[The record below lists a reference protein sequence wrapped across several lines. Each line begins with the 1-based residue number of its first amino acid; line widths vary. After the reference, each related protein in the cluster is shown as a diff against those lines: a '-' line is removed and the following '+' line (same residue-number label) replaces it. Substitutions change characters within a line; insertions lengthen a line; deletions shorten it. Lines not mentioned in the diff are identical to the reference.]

1 MNMIKKIAM
10 GMGAFGLVAS
20 MVGCGDSSGGSVS
33 ELTTTTTGKVVS
45 VDGTIDATSKIF
57 DVTYTLAD
65 AKGAAITGAI
75 YAYSVKDAAVAAGV
89 NADSVLSVNIGKG
102 AAGVPGLDVQVFL
115 ADIDS
120 VHCGDLTLTVIAQ
133 VETQSTMGG
142 GTGEA
147 EEVSSS
153 VVFNMP
159 CGVPSTAVE
168 DPTIPEFDPE
178 DLAAALT
185 SKTDSVGGAKAK
197 LGSSYDVDA
206 NLVYSSTTVGPVV
219 NAIDFIFNGTKV
231 MTPYGTAET
240 GYMSNTFKTSTS
252 EAVLIPVAATA
263 DPKTVEELGALI
275 NVDAATNVIAVSA
288 NTAFLVITSEG
299 IPALVKISTIGTT
312 QVMTFVTMK

>member
-33 ELTTTTTGKVVS
+33 ELTTTTTGTVVS

-75 YAYSVKDAAVAAGV
+75 YAYSLKDAAVAVGV

-102 AAGVPGLDVQVFL
+102 ATGVPGLDVQVFMSE
-115 ADIDS
+115 IDS

-133 VETQSTMGG
+133 VESQSAMGG

-147 EEVSSS
+147 EDVSAS

-159 CGVPSTAVE
+159 CPASSLPK
-168 DPTIPEFDPE
+168 DTIDVDFDTTIT
-178 DLAAALT
+178 AALVT
-185 SKTDSVGGAKAK
+185 VTDSIGGAKAS
-197 LGSSYDVDA
+197 LGSSFDLDLGKSYKSAEVA
-206 NLVYSSTTVGPVV
+206 AVV
-219 NAIDFIFNGTKV
+219 NAIDVIFNGTKI
-231 MTPYGTAET
+231 MAPWGTSET
-240 GYMSNTFKTSTS
+240 GYMSTTFKNSTS
-252 EAVLIPVAATA
+252 AAMLIPVTAPATA
-263 DPKTVEELGALI
+263 PATQADLIALIDADKATYVLNYSANMAFIVFTSENVPVLVTVKTV
-275 NVDAATNVIAVSA
+275 DA
-288 NTAFLVITSEG
+288 
-299 IPALVKISTIGTT
+299 K
-312 QVMTFVTMK
+312 QVMTFTYAK

>member
-33 ELTTTTTGKVVS
+33 ELTTTTTGAVVS

-75 YAYSVKDAAVAAGV
+75 YAYSLKDAAVTAGV

-115 ADIDS
+115 AEIDS
-120 VHCGDLTLTVIAQ
+120 AHCGDLTLTVIAQ

-159 CGVPSTAVE
+159 CGVA
-168 DPTIPEFDPE
+168 TIPEGEVELPDFDE
-178 DLAAALT
+178 TITTELV

-231 MTPYGTAET
+231 MTPYGTSET
-240 GYMSNTFKTSTS
+240 GYMSNTFKTSSS

-263 DPKTVEELGALI
+263 DPKTVGDLSDLI
-275 NVDAATNVIAVSA
+275 DVTKATNVIAVSA
-288 NTAFLVITSEG
+288 NTSFLVITSEG